1 MMFLISMV
9 MVLLANVTK
18 STPLNSAYIIS
29 AQHDAKQVTQT
40 LCPLA
45 VKNILIYLTGRLGKT
60 NYEANYNIKS
70 I

>member
-1 MMFLISMV
+1 MA

-40 LCPLA
+40 LSLSSEKYSNLPYRK
-45 VKNILIYLTGRLGKT
+45 VGKNQLWSKL
-60 NYEANYNIKS
+60 
-70 I
+70 